1 MLKVL
6 EMKIIV
12 SLIFLLLSTLSVHAN
27 EYTDKLTVTVNGS
40 GMEQQATIS
49 ITQDNE
55 GKYTLALNNF
65 CLEST
70 EEDGT
75 VTRIG
80 VGNIVLSGIEGVT
93 TDGITSITYNDGIY
107 ITAGDDPDVA
117 FWMGPT
123 LAELGPV
130 PIEMEARFN
139 NTQLYCVIHI
149 NLVVLDQVIDVV
161 FGTPEFTNGI
171 GSIRNTATTQH
182 NNQVYDLSGRKV
194 TSLNR
199 RSLYIIDGKKVM
211 IH

>member
-1 MLKVL
+1 
-6 EMKIIV
+6 MKIIV
-12 SLIFLLLSTLSVHAN
+12 SLIFLLLSTLSIHAN

-139 NTQLYCVIHI
+139 DTQLYCVIHI

-161 FGTPEFTNGI
+161 FGAPEFTSGI
-171 GSIRNTATTQH
+171 GSIRNTATQP

>member
-12 SLIFLLLSTLSVHAN
+12 SLIFLLLSTLSIHAN

-40 GMEQQATIS
+40 GVEQQATIS

-130 PIEMEARFN
+130 PIDTTMAFDSPDSKRAPSPSAINSSTF
-139 NTQLYCVIHI
+139 CV
-149 NLVVLDQVIDVV
+149 
-161 FGTPEFTNGI
+161 GMPYT
-171 GSIRNTATTQH
+171 GS
-182 NNQVYDLSGRKV
+182 S
-194 TSLNR
+194 
-199 RSLYIIDGKKVM
+199 M
-211 IH
+211 

>member
-1 MLKVL
+1 MNK
-6 EMKIIV
+6 IV
-12 SLIFLLLSTLSVHAN
+12 SLIIFLLITLSVHAN

-65 CLEST
+65 CLESA

-75 VTRIG
+75 VTRVG

-93 TDGITSITYNDGIY
+93 TDSITSITYNDGIY

-130 PIEMEARFN
+130 PIEMEAHFN
-139 NTQLYCVIHI
+139 STQLYCVIHI

-161 FGTPEFTNGI
+161 FGAPEFTSGI
-171 GSIRNTATTQH
+171 ENTRSSATTQPNH
-182 NNQVYDLSGRKV
+182 QIYDLSGRKA
-194 TSLNR
+194 TSINR